1 MVMHVC
7 LGSHA
12 LVHVCMWKPKVNV
25 TSGSGAF
32 HFAFET
38 LPLTGL
44 ELTDSGHLAHE
55 SLSFHF
61 RLLNSGRASLD
72 HCAGFSTWVLS
83 I

>member
-1 MVMHVC
+1 MYMNGYACVFRFSC
-7 LGSHA
+7 A
-12 LVHVCMWKPKVNV
+12 CTCVHVETQGQRYQWLRC
-25 TSGSGAF
+25 
-32 HFAFET
+32 ET

-44 ELTDSGHLAHE
+44 ELTDSGRLAHE

-61 RLLNSGRASLD
+61 HLLNSGSASLD